1 MYVQF
6 IWICLNMMCPF
17 SVPNLS
23 LQRGKTHHFETSSF
37 VDIIFAVKATQ
48 LYIHMWNLLVMLTF
62 QNNTYM

>member
-37 VDIIFAVKATQ
+37 VDIIFAVKATAV
-48 LYIHMWNLLVMLTF
+48 IHSHVEFTCDVNISK
-62 QNNTYM
+62 